1 MFNFIKY
8 NLHYIILQITCIMAM
23 VMLLIFI
30 KAWNNRDQEVR
41 AVIEEYEARIE
52 EYEARLEIFESP
64 VETCYMGL

>member
-8 NLHYIILQITCIMAM
+8 NLHYIIIQIACIMSM

-30 KAWNNRDQEVR
+30 KAWHNRNQEVM

-64 VETCYMGL
+64 VETCYVGL